1 MKTPVTHWSS
11 NLGKEN
17 LWLSVIMQAAE
28 NNDLN
33 QSQID
38 ALRRKEVFL
47 KSQRSNLGGINN
59 RFMFNC

>member
-1 MKTPVTHWSS
+1 
-11 NLGKEN
+11 
-17 LWLSVIMQAAE
+17 MQAAE